1 LTCASPSLRMRAN
14 RRIHEDI
21 MKKPPEKRRYL
32 ASFDSR
38 TLPHIF
44 TDVLVIGGGVGG
56 LRAAIAASESCAVMV
71 LAKQKLE
78 ESNTAEAQ
86 GGVAVALSKADSV
99 ELHVHDTL
107 ETGMGLSDEETV
119 RVVVGEGPERVR
131 ELIEWGARFDRKN
144 GELEFTTEGGHST
157 PRIVHAHGD
166 ATGAEIARVLVE
178 RARARESI
186 TLLEDHFVV
195 DLITDDEGARGAL
208 VYHPIQGMMLL
219 WAQEVILA
227 TGGIGR
233 LYRETTNP
241 PGATGDGLAIAYRA
255 GAVLEDLEF
264 VQFHPTTLYIA
275 GASRT
280 LVSETLRGEGAL
292 LVNRAGERFMPKYHP
307 DAELAPRDVVSR
319 SIVDEIQATGFPCV
333 YLDVR
338 HLDKAHLEQRF
349 PAIYRECLKFDID
362 ISRDLIPVR
371 PSAHY
376 FIGGVKVDRTGRTSV
391 KNLFAVGEVACTG
404 LHGANRLGSNS
415 LLEGLVMGVR
425 AGREAAESFA
435 AGERNGRPHPVSW
448 KLRRPTRAAI
458 DLGDVENSLRSLM
471 WRAAG
476 IEREESHLET
486 AEDYVDFWCGYVM
499 DKTFAD
505 VGGWVV
511 QNMLTVAKLVI
522 AGARERRESRGVHYR
537 TDYPRTDDVNW
548 KRHITV
554 RREE

>member
-1 LTCASPSLRMRAN
+1 
-14 RRIHEDI
+14 
-21 MKKPPEKRRYL
+21 MKKHLEKKRYL

-44 TDVLVIGGGVGG
+44 TDVLVIGGGVAG
-56 LRAAIAASESCAVMV
+56 LRAAIAAADSCAVMV

-86 GGVAVALSKADSV
+86 GGVAVALSKGDSV
-99 ELHVHDTL
+99 ELHVRDTL
-107 ETGMGLSDEETV
+107 ETGMGLSEEETV
-119 RVVVGEGPERVR
+119 RTVVREGPERVK
-131 ELIEWGARFDRKN
+131 ELVEWGAKFDRTD
-144 GELEFTTEGGHST
+144 GEFEFTTEGGHSVA
-157 PRIVHAHGD
+157 RIVHAHGD
-166 ATGAEIARVLVE
+166 ATGAEIARVLME
-178 RARARESI
+178 HARSKPGI
-186 TLLEDHFVV
+186 TILENHFVV
-195 DLITDDEGARGAL
+195 DLITNDDGGVMGAL
-208 VYHPIQGMMLL
+208 AFHPTQGIMLL
-219 WAQEVILA
+219 WASQVILA

-264 VQFHPTTLYIA
+264 MQFHPTTLYIA

-280 LVSETLRGEGAL
+280 LVSETVRGEGAL

-319 SIVDEIQATGFPCV
+319 SIVTEIQATGFPCV

-338 HLDKAHLEQRF
+338 HLDKAHLQQRF
-349 PAIYRECLKFDID
+349 PAIFKECLSFDID

-376 FIGGVKVDRTGRTSV
+376 FIGGVKVDTTGRTSV
-391 KNLFAVGEVACTG
+391 KHLFAAGEVACTG

-415 LLEGLVMGVR
+415 LLEGLVMGAR
-425 AGREAAESFA
+425 AGRQAAESFA
-435 AGERNGRPHPVSW
+435 ANGRNGRPHPVSS

-499 DKTFAD
+499 DKTFTD
-505 VGGWVV
+505 VGGWII

-522 AGARERRESRGVHYR
+522 GSARERRESRGVHYR

-548 KRHITV
+548 KRHITI